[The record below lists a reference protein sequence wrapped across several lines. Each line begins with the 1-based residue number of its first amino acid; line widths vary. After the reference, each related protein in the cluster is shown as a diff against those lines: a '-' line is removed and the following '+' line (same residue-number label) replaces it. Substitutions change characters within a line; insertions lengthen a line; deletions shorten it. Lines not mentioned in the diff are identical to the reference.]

1 MDTTF
6 LRRLRSLRERLRPAR
21 AGVIAEGPARGL
33 RFDPGPGDPR
43 YATGAIEQ
51 PVQTALAECLRPGD
65 TMLDVGAN
73 VGFLSVV
80 GAALV
85 GATGRVI
92 AFEPVPANARQVR
105 RNARLNR
112 LRQLEVVETA
122 VGDRTGT
129 ARLVL
134 AQHAGGAALAEAERP
149 PDARGEIAVPI
160 VRLDDWLA
168 ARPGLWPAL
177 VKIDVEGAE
186 LQVLRG
192 LGATLGAGAAPGPG
206 ATPPPARPTLLIEV
220 DDASADGARRK
231 AEACAGFCAERGY
244 HVRRLP
250 DSCPDLDWQVIHLLA
265 TPS

>member
-6 LRRLRSLRERLRPAR
+6 LRRLWSLRERVRPAR

-33 RFDPGPGDPR
+33 RFNPGPGDAR

-51 PVQTALAECLRPGD
+51 PVQAALAERLRPGD
-65 TMLDVGAN
+65 TLLDVGAN
-73 VGFLSVV
+73 VGFLAVV

-92 AFEPVPANARQVR
+92 AFEPVPANARQIR
-105 RNARLNR
+105 RNKRLNR

-122 VGDRTGT
+122 VGDRTGQ
-129 ARLVL
+129 AVLVL
-134 AQHAGGAALAEAERP
+134 ARHAGGAALADVERP
-149 PDARGEIAVPI
+149 PDACGELTVPI

-168 ARPGLWPAL
+168 SRPGLWPAL

-192 LGATLGAGAAPGPG
+192 LAATLVAGPG
-206 ATPPPARPTLLIEV
+206 TTPPPTGRTRPALLIEV
-220 DDASADGARRK
+220 DDATADGASRK

-250 DSCPDLDWQVIHLLA
+250 DSCPDLEWQVIHLLA
-265 TPS
+265 TPP